1 MHYQLL
7 HELTFYA
14 MFAALALASF
24 VIVERM
30 IFYVFT
36 LRRSRAL
43 EVLLTTTDHH
53 PAHIA
58 SQFETGNSVPGETL
72 QRMVE
77 NRQRMRNRH
86 ELEDLSEAIYLAMK
100 AKLQRH
106 LWVLDTVVTAAP
118 LLGLLGTILGII
130 DTFSALA
137 QSGVSDPSSVS
148 AGIGTALFAT
158 ALGIGIALFGL
169 IFFNLFQE
177 RVERISE
184 HLKIIILYTGLG
196 ILPTPDLEFTHAA
209 HPVPAPA

>member
-1 MHYQLL
+1 MNYTLFHQI
-7 HELTFYA
+7 TFYV
-14 MFAALALASF
+14 MYVALALACF

-30 IFYVFT
+30 IFYGFT
-36 LRRSRAL
+36 LRRARSM
-43 EVLLTTTDHH
+43 EMLLTADGYTPDDV
-53 PAHIA
+53 AAQLDDRI
-58 SQFETGNSVPGETL
+58 SVPGETL
-72 QRMVE
+72 QKMLN
-77 NRQRMRNRH
+77 NRSKMRNRN

-130 DTFSALA
+130 ETFQTLA
-137 QSGVSDPSSVS
+137 QSGISDPSGVS

-169 IFFNLFQE
+169 VFFNFFQE

-184 HLKIIILYTGLG
+184 HLKIIILHTGLG
-196 ILPTPDLEFTHAA
+196 IMPDSKEDSHHALT
-209 HPVPAPA
+209 PAPAIT